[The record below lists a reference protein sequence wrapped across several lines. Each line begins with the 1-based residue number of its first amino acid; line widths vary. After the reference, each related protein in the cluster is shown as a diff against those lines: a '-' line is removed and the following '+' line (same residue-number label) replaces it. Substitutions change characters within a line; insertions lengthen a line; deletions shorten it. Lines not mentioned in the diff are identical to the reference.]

1 MAPRFL
7 RFARLPV
14 AALVTVALLAAPAT
28 RAAAGPSLAAGAGD
42 APRAQAD
49 QGAGPSGQA
58 GQAGTTTQSGTEQ
71 KEQKPQNGKARAASA
86 DPQSGEAAKPPV
98 STIVDLE
105 RVIQGVERKRVLDL
119 TQQEQ
124 LRFYAL
130 VTAPPIEVEKVLG
143 DGKFDLVYGPT
154 RGGAAMTHQE
164 FLKMVTPEELYS
176 SAGIQAHEQLQW
188 SLVNIVGHA
197 MIRKLL
203 QDLKDAKNERE
214 VREIRQRIAQEL
226 EAIRRQNG
234 GGGVR

>member
-1 MAPRFL
+1 MTRGLL
-7 RFARLPV
+7 RCSRWPV
-14 AALVTVALLAAPAT
+14 TALVTVALLAAPAA
-28 RAAAGPSLAAGAGD
+28 RAAADPGLAAGDGD

-58 GQAGTTTQSGTEQ
+58 GTAGQTGADGQTG
-71 KEQKPQNGKARAASA
+71 KEQKAQNGKARPASA
-86 DPQSGEAAKPPV
+86 DPQSGEAKPPV

-105 RVIQGVERKRVLDL
+105 RVIQGLERRPVLDL

-143 DGKFDLVYGPT
+143 DGKYDLVYGPT

-214 VREIRQRIAQEL
+214 VREIRQRIAKEL